1 MSLIEPRVLKGFR
14 DMLPDQELVRRSLI
28 RDLEQGFRTFGYV
41 PIDTPVLEYTDVLLG
56 KGGGETDKQ
65 IFRFTDHG
73 NRDVA
78 MRFDLTV
85 PFARYMAA
93 HQNELYLPFRR
104 YHIGKAYRGENT
116 QRGRYREFVQ
126 CDFDIVGTDTP
137 SADLDILLTVVTAF
151 EILGV
156 TEVSVHVAH
165 RGLFNRFLAHMDAAE
180 QSDEILRTVDK
191 LRKVGVENTR
201 TTLADLLDDARAEQV
216 MAYVTADGSFE
227 DTVSKLETL
236 AGGPGEDSA
245 RMRSVYAAAVEA
257 GAADKLCYDPSIT
270 RGLDY
275 YTGMVFETFLTE
287 LPSIGSVCS
296 GGRYNDLA
304 SLYTKQ
310 NLPGVGGSIGLDR
323 LLAALDELDASGEP
337 ESAADVL
344 IFCMDESLLGYYHG
358 LARSLRKAGFS
369 CEVYPE
375 ARKISAQ
382 FGFAEKKG
390 IPTAIICGPDER
402 ASGVINGK
410 NLRSRESFTAD
421 TLPVAIQLLQGIL
434 RSS

>member
-1 MSLIEPRVLKGFR
+1 MIRIEPRVLKGFR
-14 DMLPDQELVRRSLI
+14 DILPEQELVRRRLSA
-28 RDLEQGFRTFGYV
+28 DLEKGFRSFGYV
-41 PIDTPVLEYTDVLLG
+41 PIDTPILEYTEVLLG

-73 NRDVA
+73 KRDVA

-116 QRGRYREFVQ
+116 QRGRFREFVQ
-126 CDFDIVGTDTP
+126 CDFDIVGTDTA
-137 SADLDILLTVVTAF
+137 SADTDILLTVSRAF

-156 TEVSVHVAH
+156 PDITVHVAH
-165 RGLFNRFLAHMDAAE
+165 RGLFNRFLARINAAE
-180 QSDEILRTVDK
+180 QSEDILRTVDK
-191 LRKVGVENTR
+191 LRKVGPEQTER
-201 TTLADLLDDARAEQV
+201 SLAELLDADRAGKV
-216 MAYVTADGSFE
+216 MAYVTATGTFE
-227 DTVSKLETL
+227 QVLARLEDL
-236 AGGPGEDSA
+236 AGGPGEDTV
-245 RMRSVYAAAVEA
+245 RMRAVFAALSEA
-257 GAADKLCYDPSIT
+257 GAAGTLRYDPSIT

-275 YTGMVFETFLTE
+275 YTGMVFETFLND

-304 SLYTKQ
+304 SLYTRQ
-310 NLPGVGGSIGLDR
+310 DLPGVGGSIGLDR
-323 LLAALDELDASGEP
+323 LLAALDEIGATSSS

-344 IFCMDESLLGYYHG
+344 IFCLDEELTGYYHK
-358 LARSLRKAGFS
+358 LATELRREELS

-375 ARKISAQ
+375 PRKISAQ
-382 FGFAEKKG
+382 FSFAEKKG
-390 IPTAIICGPDER
+390 IPVALICGADER
-402 ASGVINGK
+402 DSGVINGK
-410 NLRSRESFTAD
+410 NLLNRESFTAD
-421 TLPVAIQLLQGIL
+421 TPGSAAEAIRTMI